1 MPLERQESNY
11 AELAAEVIG
20 SQITVKVPDVLW
32 SICAEF
38 VYNDDAEISVTQ
50 MLLCTLIVA
59 QTQIKCVFVACI
71 VGMTGFIV
79 LTDYDPGKNELSH
92 TFMCFNRFDQRLK
105 GLKEAV
111 YTEWLFLLYSVIG
124 TTFTIYR
131 QYYYYYYSEV

>member
-79 LTDYDPGKNELSH
+79 LTDYDWPIRVKMSCP
-92 TFMCFNRFDQRLK
+92 T
-105 GLKEAV
+105 
-111 YTEWLFLLYSVIG
+111 LLCAS
-124 TTFTIYR
+124 TDLTKD
-131 QYYYYYYSEV
+131 